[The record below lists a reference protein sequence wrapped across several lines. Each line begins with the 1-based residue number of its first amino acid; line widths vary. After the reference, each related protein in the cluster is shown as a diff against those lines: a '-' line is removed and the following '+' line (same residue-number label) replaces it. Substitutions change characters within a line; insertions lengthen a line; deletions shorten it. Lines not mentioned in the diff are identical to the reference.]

1 MEIVQDF
8 RNDFSQTVESLR
20 SRSRSAT
27 FVYLNQLPSIC
38 YRVVNQDQRDFSL
51 LLKLINTL
59 CDSIVLFDDV
69 IDDEID
75 AAEWQERFPYA
86 KTVTIARASAVNV
99 ASVLFGLAC
108 LDLAK
113 VKSFYSCSQTAA
125 EEIQQ
130 QFFQA
135 FIETSIGQQM
145 SVGLTP
151 QSLTE
156 AWQIAEQ
163 KSCPFYQFAAWS
175 GARLATD
182 DPHIHQQFFDFGR
195 LVGLIIQISDDV
207 NDLWIDGERKGDIA
221 AGVIS
226 LPIAYTLSVLE
237 NEQLENFKTLLK
249 EASHNTDKEAE
260 AYDVIINSGALQYL
274 RIELYSLT
282 LKASAI
288 LNSLANEDNTA
299 DGKAFLSEISGINS
313 FEPLTA

>member
-1 MEIVQDF
+1 MID
-8 RNDFSQTVESLR
+8 
-20 SRSRSAT
+20 
-27 FVYLNQLPSIC
+27 
-38 YRVVNQDQRDFSL
+38 
-51 LLKLINTL
+51 TL

-75 AAEWQERFPYA
+75 AAEWQDRFPYA
-86 KTVTIARASAVNV
+86 QTTTIARASAVNV
-99 ASVLFGLAC
+99 ASVLLGLAC

-113 VKSFYSCSQTAA
+113 IKPFYSCSQTAA

-151 QSLTE
+151 HSLAE

-182 DPHIHQQFFDFGR
+182 DHHIHQQFLDFGR

-207 NDLWIDGERKGDIA
+207 NDLWVDGEKKGDIA
-221 AGVIS
+221 AGIIS
-226 LPIAYTLSVLE
+226 LPIAYTLSVLQ
-237 NEQLENFKTLLK
+237 NEALENFKTLLK
-249 EASHNTDKEAE
+249 EASHSTDKEAE

-288 LNSLANEDNTA
+288 LNSIGNEENTVE
-299 DGKAFLSEISGINS
+299 GKAYLSEISGIKN
-313 FEPLTA
+313 FETLSI